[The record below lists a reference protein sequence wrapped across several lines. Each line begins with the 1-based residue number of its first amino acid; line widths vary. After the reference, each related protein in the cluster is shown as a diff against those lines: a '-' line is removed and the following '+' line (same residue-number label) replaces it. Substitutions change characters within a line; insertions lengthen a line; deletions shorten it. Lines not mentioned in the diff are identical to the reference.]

1 MEELQM
7 LSVEQLAKKISKTEI
22 SAVAA
27 TEYYLAKIEQFKDK
41 NAVLEVFDDAL
52 AKAKEIDER
61 IAKGEDVGLLAGVPV
76 IIKDNMLYEGKKCT
90 CASKFMAEYV
100 SQYTC
105 TAVQKLLNQGAV
117 IIGRANMDE
126 FAMGGSCEHSAF
138 GACKNAYDDSK
149 VSGGSSGGSAVAV
162 ALDMCAFA
170 LGSDTGG
177 SIRQPAS
184 FNGIVGL
191 KPTYGRV
198 SRYGLVAFA
207 SSLDQI
213 GPITK
218 TVEDAKYILPIISG
232 QDIHD
237 QTTAAVGFEKTQIIA
252 LKDAKI
258 GVIKQVEEVAK
269 KSKYYNKYKQIQE
282 RLISLGAKIEVVDI
296 PEYELSLSSYYVIQ
310 PAEAASNLGRF
321 DGVKYTSRSSEAENI
336 SEVYKKSRTEGFG
349 DEVKRRIMLGNFAL
363 SSGYYD
369 AYYKNAKRVQKLL
382 KTKFEKAFDKV
393 DIILMPTT
401 FGEAFEI
408 GSKTKDPVSMYA
420 EDLFTI
426 VANLAGV
433 PAISVPYGKG
443 ENGLPLGLQIIGKHF
458 DEMKMLELAA
468 EIEKEIR

>member
-1 MEELQM
+1 MDIKSLSIEEL
-7 LSVEQLAKKISKTEI
+7 VKKIKSKEF
-22 SAVAA
+22 SAKEV
-27 TEYYLAKIEQFKDK
+27 TKYYLANIEKYEGK
-41 NAVLEVFDDAL
+41 NAVLEVF
-52 AKAKEIDER
+52 
-61 IAKGEDVGLLAGVPV
+61 EDVVEIAEDIDRKIASGADLGLLAGVPV

-90 CASKFMAEYV
+90 CASKFLKDYV
-100 SQYTC
+100 SQYTS
-105 TAVQKLLNQGAV
+105 TAVQKLIDQDAV

-138 GACKNAYDDSK
+138 GACKNAYDDTR

-177 SIRQPAS
+177 SIRQPSS
-184 FNGIVGL
+184 FNGMVGL

-218 TVEDAKYILPIISG
+218 SVEDAKLVLKVIAG
-232 QDIHD
+232 KDIND
-237 QTTAAVGFEKTQIIA
+237 QTTADEPLVDSKPVS
-252 LKDAKI
+252 LKGLKF
-258 GVIKQVEEVAK
+258 GVISQVDKVAK
-269 KSKYYNKYKQIQE
+269 NSKYYAIYKDIE
-282 RLISLGAKIEVVDI
+282 KKLALAGADIVSVDI

-310 PAEAASNLGRF
+310 PAEATSNLGRF
-321 DGVKYTSRSSEAENI
+321 DGVKYTTRAGDVSGINDL
-336 SEVYKKSRTEGFG
+336 YKKSRTEGFG

-382 KTKFEKAFDKV
+382 KTKFEEAFKKV
-393 DIILMPTT
+393 DAIIMPTT
-401 FGEAFEI
+401 YGEAFEI

-420 EDLFTI
+420 EDMFTI

-433 PAISVPYGKG
+433 PAVSVPCGKG
-443 ENGLPLGLQIIGKHF
+443 ESGLPLGLQVVGKHF
-458 DEMKMLELAA
+458 DDLRLLE
-468 EIEKEIR
+468 ITKEIQKEIK

>member
-1 MEELQM
+1 MDIKSLSIEEL
-7 LSVEQLAKKISKTEI
+7 VKKIKSKEF
-22 SAVAA
+22 SAKEV
-27 TEYYLAKIEQFKDK
+27 TKYYLANIEKYEGK
-41 NAVLEVFDDAL
+41 NAVLEVFEDAV
-52 AKAKEIDER
+52 EIAEDIDR
-61 IAKGEDVGLLAGVPV
+61 KIASGADLGLLAGVPV

-90 CASKFMAEYV
+90 CASKFLKDYV
-100 SQYTC
+100 SQYTS
-105 TAVQKLLNQGAV
+105 TAVQKLIDQDAV

-138 GACKNAYDDSK
+138 GACKNAYDDTR

-177 SIRQPAS
+177 SIRQPSS
-184 FNGIVGL
+184 FNGMVGL

-218 TVEDAKYILPIISG
+218 SVEDAKLVLKVIAG
-232 QDIHD
+232 KDIND
-237 QTTAAVGFEKTQIIA
+237 QTTADEPLVDSKPVS
-252 LKDAKI
+252 LKGLKF
-258 GVIKQVEEVAK
+258 GVISQVDKVAK
-269 KSKYYNKYKQIQE
+269 NSKYYAIYKDIE
-282 RLISLGAKIEVVDI
+282 KKLALAGADIVSVDI

-310 PAEAASNLGRF
+310 PAEATSNLGRF
-321 DGVKYTSRSSEAENI
+321 DGVKYTTRAGDVSGINDL
-336 SEVYKKSRTEGFG
+336 YKKSRTEGFG

-382 KTKFEKAFDKV
+382 KTKFEEAFKKV
-393 DIILMPTT
+393 DAIIMPTT
-401 FGEAFEI
+401 YGEAFEI

-420 EDLFTI
+420 EDMFTI
-426 VANLAGV
+426 VANLA
-433 PAISVPYGKG
+433 
-443 ENGLPLGLQIIGKHF
+443 ER
-458 DEMKMLELAA
+458 
-468 EIEKEIR
+468 EKVDFH

>member
-1 MEELQM
+1 MDIKSLSIEEL
-7 LSVEQLAKKISKTEI
+7 VKKIKSKEF
-22 SAVAA
+22 SAKEV
-27 TEYYLAKIEQFKDK
+27 TKYYLANIEKYKGK
-41 NAVLEVFDDAL
+41 NAVLEVFEDAV
-52 AKAKEIDER
+52 EIAEDIDR
-61 IAKGEDVGLLAGVPV
+61 KIASGADLGLLAGVPV

-90 CASKFMAEYV
+90 CASKFLKDYV
-100 SQYTC
+100 SQYTS
-105 TAVQKLLNQGAV
+105 TAVQKLIDQDAV

-138 GACKNAYDDSK
+138 GACKNAYDDTR

-177 SIRQPAS
+177 SIRQPSS
-184 FNGIVGL
+184 FNGMVGL

-218 TVEDAKYILPIISG
+218 SVEDAKLVLKVIAG
-232 QDIHD
+232 KDIND
-237 QTTAAVGFEKTQIIA
+237 QTTADEPLVDSKPVN
-252 LKDAKI
+252 LKGLKF
-258 GVIKQVEEVAK
+258 GVISQVDKVAK
-269 KSKYYNKYKQIQE
+269 NSKYYAIYKDIE
-282 RLISLGAKIEVVDI
+282 KKLALAGADIVSVDI

-310 PAEAASNLGRF
+310 PAEATSNLGRF
-321 DGVKYTSRSSEAENI
+321 DGVKYTTRAGDVSGINDL
-336 SEVYKKSRTEGFG
+336 YKKSRTEGFG

-382 KTKFEKAFDKV
+382 KTKFEEAFKKV
-393 DIILMPTT
+393 DAIIMPTT
-401 FGEAFEI
+401 YGEAFEI

-420 EDLFTI
+420 EDMFTI

-433 PAISVPYGKG
+433 PAVSVPCGKG
-443 ENGLPLGLQIIGKHF
+443 ESGLPLGLQVVGKHF
-458 DEMKMLELAA
+458 DDLRLLE
-468 EIEKEIR
+468 ITKEIQKEIK